1 MAAASWGVG
10 DFSGGIATR
19 LSNNFVAV
27 FVAQGVGLVV
37 ASVLLALSS
46 EPMPSNEALAWGAAA
61 GVSGAFGLGSF
72 YLALSRG
79 TMGLVAPA
87 AALLSAAWPAAFAL
101 LTGDAVSAL
110 ALAGMGIALVS
121 IVLISLPDRR
131 VGTPV
136 MPTYHGS
143 RRNEWLLILGAA
155 LGFGGF
161 FLFIDASHAAGGAV
175 WWPLF
180 TVKLAGVM
188 AVVAAA
194 LVLAPLGRFPGIEVG
209 AAALLVACIAGL
221 GRSWGQ
227 PLLPAR
233 ERRGPAGR
241 GHRADLAL
249 PGRDRDPGADLPAR
263 AVEPTAGAGRGP
275 GHLRGGPHRA
285 PGRRSAQLNQPAP
298 EGQRIRRTAMSTPNA
313 ASTRMVAAAMASSRP
328 AWNSL

>member
-1 MAAASWGVG
+1 MAAASWGIG

-27 FVAQGVGLVV
+27 FLAQGVGLVL
-37 ASVLLALSS
+37 ASVLLLLSG
-46 EPMPSNEALAWGAAA
+46 EPMPSTEALAWGAAA
-61 GVSGAFGLGSF
+61 GVAGAFGLGSF

-101 LTGDAVSAL
+101 LTGDGVGTL
-110 ALAGMGIALVS
+110 ALVGMGIALVS

-131 VGTPV
+131 MGTPV

-143 RRNEWLLILGAA
+143 RRNEWLLIVGAA

-188 AVVAAA
+188 AVAAA
-194 LVLAPLGRFPGIEVG
+194 AVVLAPLGRFPGLELGV
-209 AAALLVACIAGL
+209 AALLIGCIAGL
-221 GRSWGQ
+221 G
-227 PLLPAR
+227 
-233 ERRGPAGR
+233 
-241 GHRADLAL
+241 DL
-249 PGRDRDPGADLPAR
+249 
-263 AVEPTAGAGRGP
+263 
-275 GHLRGGPHRA
+275 GGNLFFVLA
-285 PGRRSAQLNQPAP
+285 SD
-298 EGQRIRRTAMSTPNA
+298 EGQLAVVIVLTSLYPVVTAILARIFLHERLSPL
-313 ASTRMVAAAMASSRP
+313 RMLGVALAICGVVLIGLSAELIS
-328 AWNSL
+328 